1 MRAFITIFLEHKTR
15 RGHDMVTKY
24 IEGPKS
30 SIVSMVDEF
39 IGQYVQNE
47 SLIKARRF
55 VVVIVDSRKKA
66 VDMWTYL
73 PTYR

>member
-1 MRAFITIFLEHKTR
+1 MKAFIKIFLEHKTR
-15 RGHDMVTKY
+15 LGHEIVTKY
-24 IEGPKS
+24 IEGTKS
-30 SIVSMVDEF
+30 SIVSMANEF

-47 SLIKARRF
+47 SLINAKRF
-55 VVVIVDSRKKA
+55 DVVIVDSRKKA

>member
-1 MRAFITIFLEHKTR
+1 MTAVITISLEHKTR
-15 RGHDMVTKY
+15 RGHDMVTKS

-30 SIVSMVDEF
+30 SIVSMADEF

-55 VVVIVDSRKKA
+55 EVVIVDSRKKA